1 MGASGEN
8 FPSRRKSKCK
18 GSASRHSLTVQML
31 SSQENK
37 NKNKNAPPRRDI
49 HYCICTVIHGAA
61 ASTSNGSLLEIRNFR
76 SCSRSAEFGFA
87 FDMTISVMRAKHQKC
102 TNPSTLCIL
111 LKHLT
116 LEILYNLKAF
126 GSAAHLTD
134 RAYSRSGRG
143 GWVSGPHA
151 RSVCAECSPPEGRSL
166 GARLRVA
173 SSVTCSGTAAFRA
186 LRPRVPG
193 GSGAWAADPDAPTAV
208 SSSLRFGVQDPTR
221 PTRGGAHGARRPA
234 PRGAGR
240 GLLGERSGPASQVAC
255 ERLQPLP
262 ACPNSVPPLSTAG
275 FVHPPRCGSS
285 PVSAGSSPPPL
296 LAPLPRRRSG
306 PAREGLTRGSSRRGG
321 IRRRAERGAEAAS
334 AKKMS
339 A

>member
-1 MGASGEN
+1 
-8 FPSRRKSKCK
+8 
-18 GSASRHSLTVQML
+18 ML
-31 SSQENK
+31 SSGLGCFLPFVILEVSSFFSVSSEWALPVLTTLTDLRVKTLAAIQENL
-37 NKNKNAPPRRDI
+37 
-49 HYCICTVIHGAA
+49 
-61 ASTSNGSLLEIRNFR
+61 TSSPESQNRGLFCL
-76 SCSRSAEFGFA
+76 
-87 FDMTISVMRAKHQKC
+87 
-102 TNPSTLCIL
+102 PSTLGL
-111 LKHLT
+111 LGGQVQNWRTRQWLSDRAAPGCLWEVKRLGRFFA
-116 LEILYNLKAF
+116 LSPAF